1 MTKTGYTTI
10 QLNILGAG
18 CASCVGKIEKA
29 INCVQGVDSAEM
41 NFADRTVLVSGNAS
55 AELIIKAV
63 ESAGYNATQIQAESA
78 EDAMNEKEQ
87 ADLQHYKSLLRHTI
101 IALSVGIPLMIY
113 GLFIGEMTVSTLLE
127 QTVWGLVGVVTLAI
141 MLISGRHFYIG
152 AWKSFLNHNA
162 NMDTLIALG
171 TGTALFPKSIQRA
184 KLLIIV

>member
-1 MTKTGYTTI
+1 MENTTHSTM

-29 INCVQGVDSAEM
+29 INSVQGVDSAEM
-41 NFADRTVLVSGNAS
+41 NFADRTVLVKGKAA

-101 IALSVGIPLMIY
+101 IALSVGIPLMVY
-113 GLFIGEMTVSTLLE
+113 GLFIGEMTVSSLSE
-127 QTVWGLVGVVTLAI
+127 QVVWDWLV
-141 MLISGRHFYIG
+141 
-152 AWKSFLNHNA
+152 
-162 NMDTLIALG
+162 
-171 TGTALFPKSIQRA
+171 
-184 KLLIIV
+184 